1 MRVGILAVGVL
12 ILIIGFTLFF
22 YGYSIMQKY
31 QQYSAILDLYML
43 FQSLTGESQLET
55 TIKMA
60 YLSELAGGILCIIGF
75 FVAVAGL
82 VARPKEKKPPQRE

>member
-12 ILIIGFTLFF
+12 ILIIGFASFF

-31 QQYSAILDLYML
+31 QQYSTILDLYML
-43 FQSLTGESQLET
+43 FQSLTGNTQLET

-60 YLSELAGGILCIIGF
+60 YLSELVGGILCIVGF
-75 FVAVAGL
+75 FVAIVGL
-82 VARPKEKKPPQRE
+82 VAKPKEKKQPPP

>member
-1 MRVGILAVGVL
+1 MRTGILTVGVL
-12 ILIIGFTLFF
+12 ILIIGFVLFF

-31 QQYSAILDLYML
+31 QQYSKLLDLYML
-43 FQSLTGESQLET
+43 FQSFTGNTQLET

-75 FVAVAGL
+75 FVAVGGL
-82 VARPKEKKPPQRE
+82 IAKPKEKKPPPP

>member
-12 ILIIGFTLFF
+12 ILIIGFTSFF

-31 QQYSAILDLYML
+31 QQYSTILDLYML
-43 FQSLTGESQLET
+43 FQSLTGNTQLET

-75 FVAVAGL
+75 FVAIAGFI
-82 VARPKEKKPPQRE
+82 AKSKEKKPPPP